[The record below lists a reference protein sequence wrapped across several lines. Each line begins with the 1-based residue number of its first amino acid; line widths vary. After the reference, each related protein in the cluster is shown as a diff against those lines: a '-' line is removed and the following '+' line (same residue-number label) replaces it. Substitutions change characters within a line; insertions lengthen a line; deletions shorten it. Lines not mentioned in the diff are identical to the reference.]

1 MRPLML
7 RMKAFG
13 PYRDAAVDFSSFGRS
28 GLYLIAGP
36 TGSGKTTIFDA
47 IVYAL
52 YGVPSGEYRD
62 AGMMR
67 SVTASPDEPGEAD
80 LSFVSGCREYRII
93 RRTPYTRAKVRG
105 EGNVDI
111 PGRAELHLPDGR
123 ILTKDGEIRAEIE
136 SILSLTSD
144 QFRQVVMIA
153 QGEFR
158 AFLEA
163 STKDKTAILRRLFM
177 TGRYTELQDAVR
189 DDSRKADEEEK
200 AAAAAIRA
208 VMGSASVDPCEI
220 GDGITEG
227 MFLSSL
233 SSITLSDT
241 ERYEAMKRKRT
252 ELDHDISSRR
262 ALLHA
267 AEILSR
273 AYAERESASAK
284 LEMLRTRKE
293 ASDKRMEEL
302 HVLELRLTELAV
314 EERTISRSLGAY
326 DELEK
331 LRSEA
336 SSRRQSF
343 KESTDR
349 AEALRERAEQLDAEL
364 AALRMKA
371 EELAGAEA
379 EAESARAELTATRR
393 HIEEY
398 SVTIRLCMEW
408 NSRKQLHEK
417 TLLEYGKA
425 AEHAEML
432 HARYRTLHRRF
443 LDAQAGILA
452 AGLADGMPCPV
463 CGSLSHPSPAAAAS
477 DAPSEEEV
485 SAAEQE
491 AARADAEAAGLSAAA
506 ASISGEVIQLLS
518 VIRSRAGAE
527 DAGSVAADSERKK
540 AICISEASSLSLR
553 IAALEKQTAERSGCL
568 VRISRCEAE
577 RRKTDEELAGI
588 ERQISEL
595 KASVAVAEA
604 GAVKILSGLKF
615 HSRNEALEYF
625 ASVKA
630 EQKKASESVA
640 SIRAEHENVERQLIE
655 TTADF
660 RNADSVIAGRECP
673 DCAALRHDAE
683 ELEKERTELDSAVL
697 MLASRIAQNRKAIAR
712 LDEAIRKG
720 RAASER
726 ASWLRNLSRT
736 LSGTLSESVRMTI
749 ETYVQQAYFSRVLS
763 RASRRLLRMSSGRY
777 ELVPSSLQRG
787 NARSGLDLDV
797 IDHYTGRRR
806 PTKGLSG
813 GEAFLASLSL
823 ALGLSDDIQMENGG
837 ARMEAMFIDEGFGS
851 LDPET
856 LRTVMSVLSDLGS
869 GDRLIGIISHV
880 EALKES
886 IPRGAEVIPDGRGGS
901 SLRLFPHS

>member
-13 PYRDAAVDFSSFGRS
+13 PYQDAAVDFSAFGTS
-28 GLYLIAGP
+28 GLYLITGP

-67 SVTASPDEPGEAD
+67 AVTASPDEPGEAD
-80 LSFVSGCREYRII
+80 LTFISGGREYRII

-105 EGNVDI
+105 AGSVDI
-111 PGRAELHLPDGR
+111 PGRAELYLPDGR
-123 ILTKDGEIRAEIE
+123 TLTKEGEIRTEIE
-136 SILSLTSD
+136 SILSLSSD

-163 STKDKTAILRRLFM
+163 PTKDKTAILRRLFM
-177 TGRYTELQDAVR
+177 TERYTELQDAVR
-189 DDSRKADEEEK
+189 EDSRRADEEEK

-208 VMGSASVDPCEI
+208 VMESASVDSGEI
-220 GDGITEG
+220 GDGVTEG
-227 MFLSSL
+227 MFLSAL
-233 SSITLSDT
+233 TGITLRDA

-267 AEILSR
+267 GEILSR
-273 AYAERESASAK
+273 AYAEREAASVK
-284 LEMLRTRKE
+284 LEALRTRKE
-293 ASDKRMEEL
+293 AADRQMDKL
-302 HVLELRLTELAV
+302 PSLESRLTELAV
-314 EERTISRSLGAY
+314 EERTLRNSLGSY

-331 LRSEA
+331 LRSA
-336 SSRRQSF
+336 VNA
-343 KESTDR
+343 KKR
-349 AEALRERAEQLDAEL
+349 AINENTARSEALGERLKQLDAETE
-364 AALRMKA
+364 ALRIRS
-371 EELAGAEA
+371 EELAGAET
-379 EAESARAELTATRR
+379 EAENARARLAGTERQIA
-393 HIEEY
+393 ECSE
-398 SVTIRLCMEW
+398 TIRLCREW
-408 NSRKQLHEK
+408 SSRKQMHEK
-417 TLLEYGKA
+417 ALREYGKA
-425 AEHAEML
+425 AEHAELL
-432 HARYRTLHRRF
+432 HAQYRALHRRF
-443 LDAQAGILA
+443 LDEQAGILA
-452 AGLADGMPCPV
+452 SGLEEGIPCPV
-463 CGSLSHPSPAAAAS
+463 CGSVSHPSPASGTS
-477 DAPSEEEV
+477 DAPAEEEV
-485 SAAEQE
+485 TEAEQK
-491 AARADAEAAGLSAAA
+491 ATRADAETARLSAAA
-506 ASISGEVIQLLS
+506 ASISGEVMQLIS
-518 VIRSRAGAE
+518 VIGSRAGSD
-527 DAGSVAADSERKK
+527 DAISVAEEEERKK
-540 AICISEASSLSLR
+540 AICISEVSSLTQR
-553 IAALEKQTAERSGCL
+553 IAELEKAASERAGCL
-568 VRISRCEAE
+568 ERISACETE
-577 RRKTDEELAGI
+577 RKKREADLAGI
-588 ERQISEL
+588 ERELSDL
-595 KASVAVAEA
+595 KASCAVDDSAIEN
-604 GAVKILSGLKF
+604 ILSGLKF
-615 HSRNEALEYF
+615 HSRNEAFVHL
-625 ASVKA
+625 SSIQA
-630 EQKKASESVA
+630 EQRKASESVS
-640 SIRAEHENVERQLIE
+640 SIRSEHETVEKQLAE
-655 TTADF
+655 TSADF

-673 DCAALRHDAE
+673 DCGTLRSDAE
-683 ELEKERTELDSAVL
+683 ELEKERTELDASVL
-697 MLASRIAQNRKAIAR
+697 SLASRLAQNRRTIAR

-720 RAASER
+720 RTASER

-777 ELVPSSLQRG
+777 ELVPSSLQKG

-856 LRTVMSVLSDLGS
+856 LRTVMSVLSDLGN

-901 SLRLFPHS
+901 RLRLFPHS